1 MKLLARL
8 ERLEPQ
14 PRKQFTKTWVMM
26 LVHRNEAGE
35 LVKEPYDRIT
45 WTAPRP
51 RSSGRTKRSKR
62 YG

>member
-14 PRKQFTKTWVMM
+14 PQEQITKTWVMM
-26 LVHRNEAGE
+26 IVHRNEAGE
-35 LVKEPYDRIT
+35 LVEEPYDRIT

-51 RSSGRTKRSKR
+51 RQGGRTKRSKR
-62 YG
+62 